1 MEYFKKYREHQSKQT
16 VVHQFTAWPGYVNI
30 CERTTMTQFL
40 QTTDKEVAIAETVR
54 LVKYRRQ
61 AAVADV
67 EQYQFCHEVVFE
79 YLKNRGGK
87 LEDSENQE
95 YVNMTFPKFL

>member
-1 MEYFKKYREHQSKQT
+1 
-16 VVHQFTAWPGYVNI
+16 
-30 CERTTMTQFL
+30 MTQFL
-40 QTTDKEVAIAETVR
+40 QTVSRIAGPVVVQCHDGYSRSGLFAALLCIVDRIKTDKEVAIAETVR